1 MKLTHFINIVLF
13 IALVILSIFYYFER
27 EDFNKN
33 QINSQKE
40 YKEKLEKYDEE
51 KISLLKEK
59 AKLSS
64 YIDEL
69 ERENISLK
77 KELKSK
83 QKETTEVTKVTEV
96 TEKVEK
102 IEENKVITNS
112 LNFVKKLEYQTLKMP
127 ISISELTNFEKA
139 KLQNAIKEAS
149 KKINQN
155 QFILIEGNADSLS
168 FVQDP
173 ENYKNIDLAFKRA
186 LKAILNLDEE
196 TINRLFFKINTK
208 ANDRDIKIFICYYE

>member
-27 EDFNKN
+27 EDFKKN
-33 QINSQKE
+33 QTNSQKE
-40 YKEKLEKYDEE
+40 YKEKLEKLEDSNTEIKKENSKLNSSNTELEKEAKTLKNKLLEKKEIVQVEE
-51 KISLLKEK
+51 KQI
-59 AKLSS
+59 
-64 YIDEL
+64 
-69 ERENISLK
+69 
-77 KELKSK
+77 
-83 QKETTEVTKVTEV
+83 TKTLQS
-96 TEKVEK
+96 
-102 IEENKVITNS
+102 EENKVITNS
-112 LNFVKKLEYQTLKMP
+112 LSFVKKLEYKTQDLP

-139 KLQNAIKEAS
+139 KLQNAIKETS

-168 FVQDP
+168 FAQDP

-186 LKAILNLDEE
+186 LKTILNLDEE

>member
-27 EDFNKN
+27 EDFKKN

-40 YKEKLEKYDEE
+40 YKEKLEKLEDSNTEIKKENSKLNSSNTELEKEAKTLKNKLLEKKEIVQVEE
-51 KISLLKEK
+51 KQI
-59 AKLSS
+59 
-64 YIDEL
+64 
-69 ERENISLK
+69 
-77 KELKSK
+77 
-83 QKETTEVTKVTEV
+83 TKTLQS
-96 TEKVEK
+96 
-102 IEENKVITNS
+102 EENKVITNS
-112 LNFVKKLEYQTLKMP
+112 LSFVKKLEYKTQDLP

-139 KLQNAIKEAS
+139 KLQNAIKETS

-168 FVQDP
+168 FAQDP

-186 LKAILNLDEE
+186 LKAVLNLDEE
-196 TINRLFFKINTK
+196 TINRLFFKINTN